1 METLFLVIGLLLS
14 FIMAMN
20 IGGNDAANPTSVAV
34 GSGIISLKKALLLF
48 AIFTITGAL
57 LQGHM
62 VMKTIGR
69 GVVSEIDI
77 MGAFLIVLSANIWI
91 FFATMK
97 GMAISTTHSIVSA
110 VVGYGLFKYGLY
122 GINFN
127 VVSTILIS
135 WITSPLCSFL
145 LSILFFNFFKI
156 IIKSKSSITIEK
168 IFKIMIVFSLA
179 FSAYSF
185 GANDV
190 ANASGVYVTIASKLG
205 NIPDLNAMFILALFS
220 SLGIILGGLIFGPR
234 VIRTLAFRITRLD
247 LVSALAAGLANA
259 FVVYLFTVI
268 PYILF
273 GYGMPISTSYA
284 AVGAILGAGSVRKS
298 INKIITL
305 KLFSYWI
312 LTVPFNIFLTI
323 SLLWLFNV
331 LL

>member
-1 METLFLVIGLLLS
+1 MELIFLVMGLMLS

-34 GSGIISLKKALLLF
+34 GSGTVSLRKALLLF
-48 AIFTITGAL
+48 AIFTILGAV

-77 MGAFLIVLSANIWI
+77 LGAFIIVLSANIWI
-91 FFATMK
+91 FFATMR

-110 VVGYGLFKYGLY
+110 VIGYGLLKYGIS

-127 VVSTILIS
+127 VIFTILIS
-135 WITSPLCSFL
+135 WITSPLCSFS
-145 LSILFFNFFKI
+145 LSMILFYLLKS
-156 IIKSKSSITIEK
+156 IIKDSFEK
-168 IFKIMIVFSLA
+168 FFKIMIIFALA

-190 ANASGVYVTIASKLG
+190 ANASGVYITIASKLG
-205 NIPDLNAMFILALFS
+205 NMPDMNAMFILSLFS
-220 SLGIILGGLIFGPR
+220 SLGIIMGGVIFGHR
-234 VIRTLAFRITRLD
+234 VIRTLAFRITRFD
-247 LVSALAAGLANA
+247 ITSALAAGLANA
-259 FVVYLFTVI
+259 LVVYLFTVI
-268 PYILF
+268 PYMIF

-284 AVGAILGAGSVRKS
+284 AVGAILGAGAARKS

-312 LTVPFNIFLTI
+312 FTVPFNIILSMT
-323 SLLWLFNV
+323 LLWIFSVLF
-331 LL
+331 